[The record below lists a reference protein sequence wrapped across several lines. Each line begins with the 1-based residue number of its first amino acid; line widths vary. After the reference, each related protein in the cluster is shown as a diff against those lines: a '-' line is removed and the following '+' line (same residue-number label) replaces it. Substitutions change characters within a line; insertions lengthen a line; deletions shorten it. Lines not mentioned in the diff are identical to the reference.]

1 MKTDKKLLGKTRG
14 IFDTVLDAGAVGS
27 ATLIVFIMLAICAEV
42 VLRRLGHPQIWE
54 IEVTEYCL
62 LYATFLG
69 TAWLLRD
76 EGHVKVDIITS
87 AINCKARALLGVV
100 TSVIGS
106 AISLYLVVWGWK
118 VTLTYFQR
126 GVVECTP
133 LLTPTYIVLL
143 IIPLG
148 SIPLFVQFLR
158 RTHGYLKTL
167 KSSANGERKQS

>member
-1 MKTDKKLLGKTRG
+1 MKTDNKLLVKARD
-14 IFDTVLDAGAVGS
+14 IFDRVLDAGAVGS
-27 ATLIVFIMLAICAEV
+27 ATLIMFIMLGICAEV

-62 LYATFLG
+62 LYITFLG

-76 EGHVKVDIITS
+76 EGHVKVDIITN
-87 AINCKARALLGVV
+87 AINSKARARLGII

-106 AISLYLVVWGWK
+106 AMSLYLVVWGGK
-118 VTLTYFQR
+118 VTLAYLQR
-126 GVVECTP
+126 GVVQCTP
-133 LLTPTYIVLL
+133 MLTPTYIVLL

-158 RTHGYLKTL
+158 RTHSYLKAL
-167 KSSANGERKQS
+167 KSSANGERK